1 MDWRSAGKSMAFC
14 LRLICRLIVAN
25 RATHNAHAGEMASLE
40 KQINEWK
47 LRIACE
53 EKGEPFVP
61 PKENEME
68 EEEK

>member
-1 MDWRSAGKSMAFC
+1 M
-14 LRLICRLIVAN
+14 AN

-61 PKENEME
+61 PKENEMD

>member
-1 MDWRSAGKSMAFC
+1 M
-14 LRLICRLIVAN
+14 AN
-25 RATHNAHAGEMASLE
+25 RATHNAHAGEMTSLE

-61 PKENEME
+61 PKENEMD

>member
-1 MDWRSAGKSMAFC
+1 M
-14 LRLICRLIVAN
+14 AN
-25 RATHNAHAGEMASLE
+25 RATHNAHAGEMTSLE

-61 PKENEME
+61 PKENEMD
-68 EEEK
+68 EEK

>member
-1 MDWRSAGKSMAFC
+1 MDWRSVRKSGIFIAYLF
-14 LRLICRLIVAN
+14 CRLIVAN
-25 RATHNAHAGEMASLE
+25 RATHNAHAGEMVSLE

-61 PKENEME
+61 PKENEMD
-68 EEEK
+68 EEKE